1 VRSLVLR
8 AVRGPIHLFM
18 SEEKQNGFLKA
29 IDFGLCALWYTTY
42 VQLLS
47 RKDFRIVEE
56 RQGCATLVEM
66 QMVHLM
72 MLDLN

>member
-1 VRSLVLR
+1 LEY
-8 AVRGPIHLFM
+8 
-18 SEEKQNGFLKA
+18 EEKQNGFLKA
-29 IDFGLCALWYTTY
+29 IGFGLCALWYTTN

-47 RKDFRIVEE
+47 RKDLRYSRGEE
-56 RQGCATLVEM
+56 RQSYGMLVEM